1 MVADALTMGFRAV
14 HPRVQR
20 KQLQESLLEQTELEL
35 QKRLGIHR
43 RGALRRAEAV
53 VGCVVRVPFGM
64 AKWKVMPS
72 RLRSP
77 TQEGHNSS
85 THISPRA
92 LTISL

>member
-53 VGCVVRVPFGM
+53 VGCVVRGSIRHGEVESDAQQTTKPN
-64 AKWKVMPS
+64 S
-72 RLRSP
+72 R
-77 TQEGHNSS
+77 
-85 THISPRA
+85 RA
-92 LTISL
+92 QLIHSYIP